1 MYSIAAILHP
11 RPDKNGLHKIQI
23 RIIYQRE
30 KSYLK
35 TKFKVKQS
43 QFDVQ
48 VINHPNAQTIN
59 NSIKDEIEKVEKRL
73 IISGF
78 NDVKSLVKKVEA
90 EAPTVVKYIESV
102 VELKTDKLAKG
113 TLAHLTAL
121 GNKIPAT
128 LEFTDINNKWLEYFE
143 ASLRKKKD
151 NKVLDGNTVHAN
163 MKRLKSLL
171 KLARKDGLIA
181 REQYEDYQVPKY
193 EQKLVEYLTE
203 AEIEAFQKLTFSLGE
218 SGMKRAGYYFLLSCY
233 TGYRISDAKRFDFE
247 KMVHDNKIV
256 LRTAKNKEVVAI
268 PIHSRL
274 QVILDYVKENPTDLS
289 EHHLREYVKS
299 ICSLAGIKKH
309 IKFHSSRHAFAML
322 LMAKGFTIDEV
333 AELIGDSELIT
344 KVYAKV
350 HNESLNKKI
359 RERLG

>member
-11 RPDKNGLHKIQI
+11 REDKNGLHKIQI
-23 RIIYQRE
+23 RIIYQRK

-48 VINHPNAQTIN
+48 VVNHPNAEVYN
-59 NSIKDEIEKVEKRL
+59 RSIKEEIEKIEKRL
-73 IISGF
+73 IVSGF
-78 NDVKSLVKKVEA
+78 QDVKGLVKKVEA
-90 EAPTVVKYIESV
+90 EAPKVVKYIESV
-102 VELKTDKLAKG
+102 IELKSGKLAKG
-113 TLAHLTAL
+113 TLDHMTAVS
-121 GNKIPAT
+121 NKLSES
-128 LEFTDINNKWLEYFE
+128 LEFSDINIKWLEHFE
-143 ASLRKKKD
+143 ANLRKKKD
-151 NKVLDGNTVHAN
+151 GKTLDGNTVHAN

-203 AEIEAFQKLTFSLGE
+203 AEIESFQNLTFSLGE

-247 KMVHDNKIV
+247 QMVHGDKIV
-256 LRTAKNKEVVAI
+256 LRTSKNKEVVSI

-274 QVILDYVKENPTDLS
+274 QVILDYIKVTPLDLS
-289 EHHLREYVKS
+289 EHHIREYVKE
-299 ICSLAGIKKH
+299 ICKLSGIKKH
-309 IKFHSSRHAFAML
+309 IKYHSSRHAFAML

-350 HNESLNKKI
+350 HNESLGKKI

>member
-1 MYSIAAILHP
+1 MYSIAAILHS

-23 RIIYQRE
+23 RIIYQRK

-48 VINHPNAQTIN
+48 VINHPNATYIN
-59 NSIKDEIEKVEKRL
+59 ESIKGEIEKIEKRL
-73 IISGF
+73 IVSGF
-78 NDVKSLVKKVEA
+78 NDVKTVVKKIES
-90 EAPTVVKYIESV
+90 EAPTVYKFIESIV
-102 VELKTDKLAKG
+102 DLKSDKLAKG
-113 TLAHLTAL
+113 TLAHITSI
-121 GNKIPAT
+121 GNKIPED
-128 LEFTDINNKWLEYFE
+128 LQFTDVNNKWLERFE
-143 ASLRKKKD
+143 ASLWKKK
-151 NKVLDGNTVHAN
+151 LDGNTVHAN

-193 EQKLVEYLTE
+193 KQKLVEYLTE
-203 AEIEAFQKLTFSLGE
+203 EEIQSFQKLTFSLGE
-218 SGMKRAGYYFLLSCY
+218 SGIKRAGYYFLLSCY

-247 KMVHDNKIV
+247 NMVQGDKIV

-274 QVILDYVKENPTDLS
+274 QVVLDYIKENSLDLS
-289 EHHLREYVKS
+289 EHHVRAYVKS
-299 ICSLAGIKKH
+299 ICRLAGIKKH
-309 IKFHSSRHAFAML
+309 IKFHSSRHSFAML
-322 LMAKGFTIDEV
+322 LMANGFTIDEV
-333 AELIGDSELIT
+333 GELIGDSELIT

-350 HNESLNKKI
+350 HNESLSKKI
-359 RERLG
+359 KDRLG